1 MENYATLPEMLS
13 PSKYFVYKNI
23 FACKES
29 LSPSFEDM
37 TVAQPSV
44 KRSTEDY
51 QAVDAAH
58 HIHAFVDQKALNASK
73 PRVMVKGD
81 GLTLWDN
88 DGTRY
93 LDGMSGLWCTNLGYG
108 RKDLAAAATA
118 QLAELPYY
126 NMFFHTTHPAVV
138 ELSELLFSLLPGHY
152 SHAIYTNSGSEANE
166 VLIRTV
172 RRYWQVMGQPQKKIM
187 IGRWNGYHGSTL
199 AATAL
204 GGMKFM
210 HEMGG
215 MIPDVAHIDE
225 PYWYAH
231 GGDLSPEAFGLKA
244 ARQLEEKILE
254 LGAENVAAF
263 VAEPFQGAGGM
274 IIPPATY
281 WPEIQRICRQ
291 YDVLLCA
298 DEVIGGFGRTGE
310 WFAHQAFGFEPDTL
324 SIAKGLTSGYI
335 PMGGLILSR
344 RMAEALVEKGGV
356 FAHGLTYSGHPVA
369 AAVAIA
375 NLKALRDE
383 GIVEQ
388 VKSDTGPYL
397 QQRLREAFDQHA
409 LIGEIQGIGMV
420 AALQFAEDRAT
431 RKRFDNENDIAWR
444 CRTIGFEEGIIIRS
458 TLGRMILAPALV
470 ATHAEIDELVNK
482 TRLAVDRIARELGRG

>member
-1 MENYATLPEMLS
+1 MSIELDSART
-13 PSKYFVYKNI
+13 
-23 FACKES
+23 
-29 LSPSFEDM
+29 
-37 TVAQPSV
+37 T
-44 KRSTEDY
+44 RDY
-51 QAVDAAH
+51 QASDAAH
-58 HIHAFVDQKALNASK
+58 HIHAFVDQKALNEEG
-73 PRVMVKGD
+73 PRVMVRGD
-81 GLTLWDN
+81 RLSLWDN
-88 DGTRY
+88 DGQRY

-108 RKDLAAAATA
+108 RKDLAAAASA
-118 QLAELPYY
+118 QLEQLPYY
-126 NMFFHTTHPAVV
+126 NMFFHTTHPAVI
-138 ELSELLFSLLPGHY
+138 ELSELLFSLLPAHY

-172 RRYWQVMGQPQKKIM
+172 RKFWQVMGKPEKKVM

-215 MIPDVAHIDE
+215 TIPDVAHIDE
-225 PYWYAH
+225 PYWFAH
-231 GGDLSPEAFGLKA
+231 EGDLTPEEFGLRA
-244 ARQLEEKILE
+244 ARQLEDKILE
-254 LGAENVAAF
+254 LGADKVAAF

-274 IIPPATY
+274 IIPPQTY
-281 WPEIQRICRQ
+281 WPEIQRICRK

-310 WFAHQAFGFEPDTL
+310 WFAHEALGFEPDTL

-369 AAVAIA
+369 A
-375 NLKALRDE
+375 
-383 GIVEQ
+383 
-388 VKSDTGPYL
+388 
-397 QQRLREAFDQHA
+397 
-409 LIGEIQGIGMV
+409 
-420 AALQFAEDRAT
+420 LQFAEDKAT
-431 RKRFDNENDIAWR
+431 RKRFVNENDIAWR

-458 TLGRMILAPALV
+458 TLGRMIMAPALV
-470 ATHAEIDELVNK
+470 ATRAELDELVDK
-482 TRLAVDRIARELGRG
+482 TRIAVDRTAREYGRL

>member
-1 MENYATLPEMLS
+1 
-13 PSKYFVYKNI
+13 
-23 FACKES
+23 
-29 LSPSFEDM
+29 M

-51 QAVDAAH
+51 QALDAAH

-210 HEMGG
+210 HDMGG

-231 GGDLSPEAFGLKA
+231 GGDLTPEAFGLQA

-383 GIVEQ
+383 GIVER

-397 QQRLREAFDQHA
+397 QQRLREAFEHHP
-409 LIGEIQGIGMV
+409 LIGEIQGLGMV
-420 AALQFAEDRAT
+420 AALQFAEHRAT

-470 ATHAEIDELVNK
+470 ATHADIDELVNK
-482 TRLAVDRIARELGRG
+482 TRLAVDRTAQEIGHG

>member
-1 MENYATLPEMLS
+1 
-13 PSKYFVYKNI
+13 
-23 FACKES
+23 
-29 LSPSFEDM
+29 M

-51 QAVDAAH
+51 QALDAAH

-138 ELSELLFSLLPGHY
+138 ELSELLFSLLPSHY

-172 RRYWQVMGQPQKKIM
+172 RRYWQVVGQPQKKIM

-210 HEMGG
+210 HDMGG

-231 GGDLSPEAFGLKA
+231 GGDLTPEAFGLQA

-383 GIVEQ
+383 GIVER

-397 QQRLREAFDQHA
+397 QQRLREAFEHHP
-409 LIGEIQGIGMV
+409 LIGEVQGLGMV
-420 AALQFAEDRAT
+420 AALQFAGDRAT

-482 TRLAVDRIARELGRG
+482 TRLAVDRTAQELGRG

>member
-1 MENYATLPEMLS
+1 
-13 PSKYFVYKNI
+13 
-23 FACKES
+23 
-29 LSPSFEDM
+29 M
-37 TVAQPSV
+37 TTP
-44 KRSTEDY
+44 RETRDY
-51 QAVDAAH
+51 QAADAAH
-58 HIHAFVDQKALNASK
+58 HIHAFVDQKALNDEG
-73 PRVMVKGD
+73 PRVMVRGER
-81 GLTLWDN
+81 LHLWDN
-88 DGTRY
+88 DGRRY

-108 RKDLAAAATA
+108 RKDLAAAATR
-118 QLAELPYY
+118 QLEQLPYY
-126 NMFFHTTHPAVV
+126 NMFFHTTHPQVI

-172 RRYWQVMGQPQKKIM
+172 RRYWQVLGKPEKKIM

-215 MIPDVAHIDE
+215 MIPDIEHIDE
-225 PYWYAH
+225 PYFFAH
-231 GGDLSPEAFGLKA
+231 EGNLTPAEFGLRA
-244 ARQLEEKILE
+244 AQQLEAKILE
-254 LGAENVAAF
+254 LGADKVAGF
-263 VAEPFQGAGGM
+263 IAEPFQGAGGM
-274 IIPPATY
+274 IFPPESY

-310 WFAHQAFGFEPDTL
+310 WFAHEYFGFEPDTL

-335 PMGGLILSR
+335 PMGGLILSKK
-344 RMAEALVEKGGV
+344 MAHVLVEQGGV

-383 GIVEQ
+383 GVVTR
-388 VKSDTGPYL
+388 VKDDIGPYL
-397 QQRLREAFDQHA
+397 QQCLREVFGNHPLVGD
-409 LIGEIQGIGMV
+409 IQGVGMV
-420 AALQFAEDRAT
+420 AALQLAEDKT
-431 RKRFDNENDIAWR
+431 SRKRFANENDIAWR
-444 CRTIGFEEGIIIRS
+444 CRTIGFEEGVIIRS
-458 TLGRMILAPALV
+458 TLGRMIMAPALI
-470 ATHAEIDELVNK
+470 ASREEIDELVGK
-482 TRLAVDRIARELGRG
+482 TLKALDRTAQEYGRL

>member
-1 MENYATLPEMLS
+1 MNAP
-13 PSKYFVYKNI
+13 
-23 FACKES
+23 FA
-29 LSPSFEDM
+29 PQRQ
-37 TVAQPSV
+37 T
-44 KRSTEDY
+44 RDY
-51 QAVDAAH
+51 QAADAAH
-58 HIHAFVDQKALNASK
+58 HIHAFLDQKALNAEG
-73 PRVMVKGD
+73 PRVIVG
-81 GLTLWDN
+81 GERLHLWDSE
-88 DGTRY
+88 GKRY
-93 LDGMSGLWCTNLGYG
+93 LDGMSGLWCTQLGYG
-108 RKDLAAAATA
+108 RRDLTAAAATQMD
-118 QLAELPYY
+118 QLAYY
-126 NMFFHTTHPAVV
+126 NMFFHTTHPAVI

-172 RRYWQVMGQPQKKIM
+172 RRYWQVVGQPSKKIM

-225 PYWYAH
+225 PYWYAE
-231 GGDLSPEAFGLKA
+231 GGELTPAEFGRRCAL
-244 ARQLEEKILE
+244 QLEEKILE
-254 LGAENVAAF
+254 LGAENVAGF

-274 IIPPATY
+274 IFPPESY

-310 WFAHQAFGFEPDTL
+310 WFAHEYFGFEPDTL
-324 SIAKGLTSGYI
+324 SIAKGLTSGYV
-335 PMGGLILSR
+335 PMGGLVLSKR
-344 RMAEALVEKGGV
+344 IAEALVERGGV

-383 GIVEQ
+383 GIVRQ
-388 VKSDTGPYL
+388 VKDDTGPYL
-397 QQRLREAFDQHA
+397 QRILREVFANHP
-409 LIGEIQGIGMV
+409 LIGQVQGAGLV
-420 AALQFAEDRAT
+420 AALQFAEDKGS
-431 RKRFDNENDIAWR
+431 RKRYANENDLAWQ
-444 CRTIGFEEGIIIRS
+444 CRTYGFEEGVIIRS
-458 TLGRMILAPALV
+458 TLGRMIMAPALV
-470 ATHAEIDELVNK
+470 AKRSELDELVEK
-482 TRLAVDRIARELGRG
+482 TRIAVDRTARGLGIL

>member
-1 MENYATLPEMLS
+1 MNGQFKPNRET
-13 PSKYFVYKNI
+13 
-23 FACKES
+23 
-29 LSPSFEDM
+29 
-37 TVAQPSV
+37 
-44 KRSTEDY
+44 RDY
-51 QAVDAAH
+51 QVSDAAH
-58 HIHAFVDQKALNASK
+58 HIHAFLDQKALNAEG
-73 PRVMVKGD
+73 PRVIVAGD
-81 GLTLWDN
+81 RLNLWDN
-88 DGTRY
+88 DGNRY

-108 RKDLAAAATA
+108 RKDLAAAASR
-118 QLAELPYY
+118 QLEQLPYY

-138 ELSELLFSLLPGHY
+138 ELSELLFSLLPKHY

-172 RRYWQVMGQPQKKIM
+172 RRYWQILGKPQKKIM

-199 AATAL
+199 GATAL

-215 MIPDVAHIDE
+215 VIPDVAHIDE

-231 GGDLSPEAFGLKA
+231 EGDLTPAEFGLRA
-244 ARQLEEKILE
+244 AQQLESKILE

-274 IIPPATY
+274 IFPPENY
-281 WPEIQRICRQ
+281 WPEIQRICRK

-310 WFAHQAFGFEPDTL
+310 WFAHQHFGFEPDTL

-335 PMGGLILSR
+335 PMGGLVLSA
-344 RMAEALVEKGGV
+344 RMAEVLVEQGGI

-375 NLKALRDE
+375 NITALRDE
-383 GIVEQ
+383 GIVNQ
-388 VKSDTGPYL
+388 VKNDTGPYL
-397 QQRLREAFDQHA
+397 QQCLREVFGNHPIVGDV
-409 LIGEIQGIGMV
+409 QGAGLV
-420 AALQFAEDRAT
+420 AALQFAEDKAT
-431 RKRFDNENDIAWR
+431 RKRFDNENDLAWR
-444 CRTIGFEEGIIIRS
+444 CRTIGFEEGVIIRS
-458 TLGRMILAPALV
+458 TLGRMIMAPALI
-470 ATHAEIDELVNK
+470 ANRTEIDELVAK
-482 TRLAVDRIARELGRG
+482 TKIAVDRTAQEIGKL